1 MATRDTVT
9 PMTLPSLLV
18 LYCTREKRVRGGS
31 GSHAGRKLNHRI
43 HTKIKFSLKLLR
55 QTQKPSVCKTGSAKL
70 RPEEMVIVAA
80 HVENLHGDGRKNE
93 RVCVYFTITAA
104 QDISSC
110 SCKELKSQSVIS
122 GWLNYH
128 PNHRSPYES
137 PSGARTKISTTRK
150 NREFKLLLAQ
160 ALPGMC
166 ATKHHLRAQLSPSLT
181 FWNKNSSPTSSKQC
195 SRPRRD
201 SNLK

>member
-1 MATRDTVT
+1 
-9 PMTLPSLLV
+9 MTLPSLLV

-104 QDISSC
+104 HDISSC

-128 PNHRSPYES
+128 PSHCNPYKS
-137 PSGARTKISTTRK
+137 PSGARMKISTTKEEQRIQTAAGSSTARNVCYQTPSQSSAVSIPHFLEQK
-150 NREFKLLLAQ
+150 QFSNLFQ
-160 ALPGMC
+160 AVLK
-166 ATKHHLRAQLSPSLT
+166 ATKGFKPKVSFTAGCPQ
-181 FWNKNSSPTSSKQC
+181 
-195 SRPRRD
+195 
-201 SNLK
+201 